1 LNKISKTQKLIENY
15 NIIGEI
21 EVKKFK

>member
-21 EVKKFK
+21 EVKKF